1 MDTTSLINRMTNY
14 FGDSLPGL
22 LVTLCILIVGIIAAK
37 FFRGLSIKIFNKLG
51 LQSKFGSIAGDV
63 DIAKGLGAL
72 VYFVILLNVL
82 VVVLERMGITAVL
95 DPIKA
100 LISQFFNVIP
110 NLVGAGIVIYVGWL
124 LAKMVQ
130 NVVSAVA
137 VKLDEYVLSKHLDVK
152 FKVSKFLGVF
162 AFVIVLVPIV
172 IQGLDILQFEV
183 VSNPAKVL
191 LSEFL
196 GFTKRLALA
205 TVIVSAT
212 FYIGKFVVGLIG
224 NLLDGLAL
232 NTLPAKLGLESLL
245 PKNMTLVNLVQ
256 KITMFFILLTAFSV
270 AVEILQVDI
279 LTNVFAHILSFGGK
293 ILVGSLILFVGA
305 ALANLAYNKLSLSPN
320 NSFMA
325 GIARFA
331 ILGLVLSMGLKE
343 MGLAD
348 NIVNMAF
355 GLTLGAIAIAFAV
368 SFGVGG
374 IDAARSLSGE
384 WAKRFKK

>member
-1 MDTTSLINRMTNY
+1 M
-14 FGDSLPGL
+14 
-22 LVTLCILIVGIIAAK
+22 
-37 FFRGLSIKIFNKLG
+37 
-51 LQSKFGSIAGDV
+51 QSKFGSIAGDV

-256 KITMFFILLTAFSV
+256 KITMFFILLTAFPV